1 MDNACVGVHLSS
13 WNKYSSK
20 LEQKLGGE
28 RREKIMY
35 GLHLKWLV
43 FRARPTMEK
52 NTIIAYILRYSPP
65 FRPSICECVH
75 IQQHQWSFVMSSRSF
90 VRWLVCLPISSN
102 KHTRT
107 SEVGLKSLSVRACAC
122 GCERV
127 RFQSVYIFSEQSIVY
142 CGHLRIFRTYACK
155 SINKLVRSI
164 LREKSTCVWKI
175 SATKFIVRCSTCV

>member
-1 MDNACVGVHLSS
+1 
-13 WNKYSSK
+13 
-20 LEQKLGGE
+20 
-28 RREKIMY
+28 
-35 GLHLKWLV
+35 
-43 FRARPTMEK
+43 
-52 NTIIAYILRYSPP
+52 
-65 FRPSICECVH
+65 
-75 IQQHQWSFVMSSRSF
+75 MSSRSF

-164 LREKSTCVWKI
+164 LREKSTCVRKI
-175 SATKFIVRCSTCV
+175 SATKFIVRCSTCVDIPWENESGLLGQHSSNCVNSRRGGNSDDDGSDRISHTLQGLMDFRFIFIMIRGLYRLL